1 LPNLSI
7 QRPVKCRFLTYA
19 ENERLEAT
27 GERPDDVT
35 THWIINWRTLMQDA
49 PPISKL
55 VGRVVELPA
64 VPADPMQN
72 ANAVLEEIA
81 SAPAAPEPDP
91 LSNDAMWIAWRRHH
105 PKTQIV

>member
-64 VPADPMQN
+64 VPRR
-72 ANAVLEEIA
+72 
-81 SAPAAPEPDP
+81 S
-91 LSNDAMWIAWRRHH
+91 DAERQRSVGGDRVGTGGSRAR
-105 PKTQIV
+105 PVVQ